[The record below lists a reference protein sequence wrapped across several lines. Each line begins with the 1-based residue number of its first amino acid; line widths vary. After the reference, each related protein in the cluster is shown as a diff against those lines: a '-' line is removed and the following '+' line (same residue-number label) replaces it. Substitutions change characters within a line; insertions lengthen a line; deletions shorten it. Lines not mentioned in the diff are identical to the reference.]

1 MLNYKSSIS
10 GVLNMM
16 DVKKRFFLRSVNY
29 KLQFLCI
36 IARSIVEK
44 VSVVDPSPCWSN
56 FFVSYLNNKKTEI

>member
-10 GVLNMM
+10 WGFKY
-16 DVKKRFFLRSVNY
+16 DGCKKRFFLRSVNY

-44 VSVVDPSPCWSN
+44 VSVVDPSPCWLN
-56 FFVSYLNNKKTEI
+56 FFESYLNNKKTEI